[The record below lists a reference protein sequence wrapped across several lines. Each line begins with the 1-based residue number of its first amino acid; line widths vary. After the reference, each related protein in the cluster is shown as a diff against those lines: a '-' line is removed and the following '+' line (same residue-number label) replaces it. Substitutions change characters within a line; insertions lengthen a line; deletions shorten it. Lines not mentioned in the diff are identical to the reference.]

1 MGARL
6 SYAAG
11 GVVYNKTMTS
21 YRYPNEEIILMLT
34 LGGLFGVL
42 LLTAGLTVC
51 LVPLL
56 VGVMVVLAYYMNRSH
71 HQSLLQQ
78 ATLVGMEN
86 APQLTRLVEGC
97 RRRLRTGPVQTF
109 VAPQRALN
117 AYTFGF
123 SSPQVV
129 VLFQPLL
136 RVMDADEL
144 RFIVG
149 HELGHVG
156 LGHAWL
162 NTLLGGMAGVPLPFG
177 AAVVVTLAFRWWNR
191 ACEFSADRAGLL
203 ACGKPEKAISAL
215 VKLVTGGVSSQAEMD
230 RALQVIEAEDDSPL
244 HVLTESLSTHPM
256 LVKRIDQIRKYAAD
270 PQYRRLLAQIEAQNQ
285 GA

>member
-1 MGARL
+1 
-6 SYAAG
+6 
-11 GVVYNKTMTS
+11 MTS

-215 VKLVTGGVSSQAEMD
+215 VKLVTGGISSQAEMD

-244 HVLTESLSTHPM
+244 HVLSESLSTHPM
-256 LVKRIDQIRKYAAD
+256 LVKRIDQIRQYAAD